1 MKFQTFDKA
10 KWHYDTP
17 SAPTGISHEAGAT
30 HIAFFLRWCVEKDFI
45 NKETARECAKELEQ
59 IKNKTLDGRE
69 FILHW
74 FDGTLTTEELN
85 TKGALFATAYY
96 GRENTRF
103 AQTYGTY
110 TGDYGELVTSKLTI
124 PNIDSSDD
132 NAYFYVEYNEENYEI
147 VKSVIDKRYE
157 EFLSLKKR
165 NYKSGKN

>member
-1 MKFQTFDKA
+1 MKSQTFDKA

-30 HIAFFLRWCVEKDFI
+30 HIAFFLRWCVEKDFAS
-45 NKETARECAKELEQ
+45 KEMVREHANELEQ

-69 FILHW
+69 FILDCL
-74 FDGTLTTEELN
+74 DGAFTTDELN
-85 TKGALFATAYY
+85 TRGVLFAIAYY
-96 GRENTRF
+96 GRENTKF

-110 TGDYGELVTSKLTI
+110 TGDYDELVKSKLTTT
-124 PNIDSSDD
+124 NIDSSDD
-132 NAYFYVEYNEENYEI
+132 SAYFYVENSEENYEI